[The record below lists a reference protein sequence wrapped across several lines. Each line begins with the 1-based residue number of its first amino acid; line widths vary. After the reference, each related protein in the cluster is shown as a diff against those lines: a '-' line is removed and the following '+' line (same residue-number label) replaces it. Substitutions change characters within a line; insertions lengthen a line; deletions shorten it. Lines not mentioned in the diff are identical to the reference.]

1 MIKEKRIM
9 RLFKATILISTLG
22 VLLALE
28 PTNRTG
34 EHQQEAM
41 YKTMFP
47 ASGVVEHVI
56 WDGNQISTIY
66 GNHGTISDYHVTG
79 NSGTE
84 WPKGSGKTAI
94 FQSGVWLLSG
104 KSRPQGTNTWTEEIR
119 SAAGE
124 YTCEFVPGTIDEV
137 TNDGHIYQIHKK
149 EIDAFLENDWATFSS
164 MSGTIPLTEIDGA
177 DVVTVWHELDFPTDD
192 FKNWPVDAGA
202 PWVDA
207 NDDGIY
213 EPENG
218 DYPEILGDMFHWHVM
233 NDGDAGTHTSLWG
246 TAPMNVEVQTSVF
259 GFDQAGALGN
269 IMFFRWVIIN
279 KGQDDLDSVFV
290 SIWHD
295 DDVGDHTDDL
305 VGCVPELGVGYTYND
320 ADGDTKYGT
329 EVPAVGSDFFQGPLV
344 DSETD
349 TATILTWAQG
359 EGYYV
364 KTIPGKKRLGMT
376 SFTKYINGNPIYA
389 DPNTAEQAY
398 NYMNGLVG
406 TSGDPYLDH
415 NGEATVFVH
424 SGDPTTGTGWI
435 DEEPADRRY
444 LMTSGPFTFNVGDT
458 VEVVGSIIIAAGSNW
473 AKSITKMLYFDNF
486 AQGAFDANFDI
497 CSPAPPQVEVSQLD
511 KKVILSFEEK
521 SDVVEEYEC
530 AGYSF
535 QGYNIYQGASV
546 VGPWTRVTT
555 YDVVDGVKLILDN
568 ALDEDTGELL
578 ESPAQFGTD
587 SGIDHYIEITDDMIG
602 NTTLINYRQY
612 YFAVTAYAYD
622 GGADP
627 RVIESPINAYIAIPR
642 PPGVG
647 TELAITSSDDIDV
660 THTGLAG
667 ATLHPTVVD
676 PYLLTGQ
683 DYSYETTSLVHGSYA
698 IDSLSFDAGSFIA
711 TLAGLTGATSDQFDI
726 MNVSGDSS
734 ITLDV
739 VVVGGAIPN
748 DVIVSSL
755 LGSSETLTAILEA
768 TVTMDSSDGY
778 WELYEGAELKL
789 SGTDFPV
796 TADHYTVLTEANNGI
811 PPAGYYITNTL
822 TDGFIFNLQNATWF
836 LDAPESHGLTADSDT
851 TTSFVFSAAG
861 TGGQN
866 TMGGWLKYLHDAYG
880 LPAPSGAAGFPDL
893 QKDLRY
899 IFSEEGSVATY
910 FKNSILSDPSTQDT
924 FITVP
929 LQIWDIEGDDSTR
942 LGIVAYQL
950 AGSLPSPEDGL
961 YSVTGYDDDSVAVSF
976 EFNANI
982 AYIPI
987 YEEYDATKYNAADA
1001 LFGYHPQDDA
1011 AKFGWMIS
1019 ASSSAGEFEFGN
1031 EYEFTFDNP
1040 IVQGSDTYS
1049 FTATGKSTTE
1059 STEDQIELINIFPNP
1074 YFGQNP
1080 EETIPQNRKVYFTHL
1095 GIGTTTIRI
1104 FTISGDLVQTIEHE
1118 IMSENSRDD
1127 SRAIWDLRN
1136 DNGIPVASGVYFAHI
1151 TVQDANGNDVGEK
1164 VLKLAIF
1171 QPEERLDVF

>member
-359 EGYYV
+359 EGY
-364 KTIPGKKRLGMT
+364 
-376 SFTKYINGNPIYA
+376 
-389 DPNTAEQAY
+389 
-398 NYMNGLVG
+398 
-406 TSGDPYLDH
+406 
-415 NGEATVFVH
+415 
-424 SGDPTTGTGWI
+424 
-435 DEEPADRRY
+435 
-444 LMTSGPFTFNVGDT
+444 
-458 VEVVGSIIIAAGSNW
+458 
-473 AKSITKMLYFDNF
+473 
-486 AQGAFDANFDI
+486 
-497 CSPAPPQVEVSQLD
+497 
-511 KKVILSFEEK
+511 
-521 SDVVEEYEC
+521 
-530 AGYSF
+530 
-535 QGYNIYQGASV
+535 
-546 VGPWTRVTT
+546 
-555 YDVVDGVKLILDN
+555 
-568 ALDEDTGELL
+568 
-578 ESPAQFGTD
+578 
-587 SGIDHYIEITDDMIG
+587 
-602 NTTLINYRQY
+602 
-612 YFAVTAYAYD
+612 
-622 GGADP
+622 
-627 RVIESPINAYIAIPR
+627 
-642 PPGVG
+642 
-647 TELAITSSDDIDV
+647 
-660 THTGLAG
+660 
-667 ATLHPTVVD
+667 
-676 PYLLTGQ
+676 
-683 DYSYETTSLVHGSYA
+683 
-698 IDSLSFDAGSFIA
+698 
-711 TLAGLTGATSDQFDI
+711 
-726 MNVSGDSS
+726 
-734 ITLDV
+734 
-739 VVVGGAIPN
+739 
-748 DVIVSSL
+748 
-755 LGSSETLTAILEA
+755 
-768 TVTMDSSDGY
+768 
-778 WELYEGAELKL
+778 
-789 SGTDFPV
+789 
-796 TADHYTVLTEANNGI
+796 
-811 PPAGYYITNTL
+811 
-822 TDGFIFNLQNATWF
+822 
-836 LDAPESHGLTADSDT
+836 
-851 TTSFVFSAAG
+851 
-861 TGGQN
+861 
-866 TMGGWLKYLHDAYG
+866 
-880 LPAPSGAAGFPDL
+880 
-893 QKDLRY
+893 
-899 IFSEEGSVATY
+899 
-910 FKNSILSDPSTQDT
+910 
-924 FITVP
+924 
-929 LQIWDIEGDDSTR
+929 
-942 LGIVAYQL
+942 
-950 AGSLPSPEDGL
+950 
-961 YSVTGYDDDSVAVSF
+961 
-976 EFNANI
+976 
-982 AYIPI
+982 
-987 YEEYDATKYNAADA
+987 
-1001 LFGYHPQDDA
+1001 
-1011 AKFGWMIS
+1011 
-1019 ASSSAGEFEFGN
+1019 
-1031 EYEFTFDNP
+1031 
-1040 IVQGSDTYS
+1040 
-1049 FTATGKSTTE
+1049 
-1059 STEDQIELINIFPNP
+1059 
-1074 YFGQNP
+1074 
-1080 EETIPQNRKVYFTHL
+1080 
-1095 GIGTTTIRI
+1095 
-1104 FTISGDLVQTIEHE
+1104 
-1118 IMSENSRDD
+1118 
-1127 SRAIWDLRN
+1127 
-1136 DNGIPVASGVYFAHI
+1136 
-1151 TVQDANGNDVGEK
+1151 
-1164 VLKLAIF
+1164 
-1171 QPEERLDVF
+1171 